1 MKNTNGLIIGSG
13 FAASVFAFGI
23 TSGMISFKD
32 ASIASLVGI
41 PAALISHNATD
52 SKAQKRVRE
61 SDSKLSKALREL
73 DTAKQSVSK
82 LEDLENKSYYLDLSL
97 EETKKALDLAVVEH
111 EKAYKLNQV
120 MREEKGVLA
129 GQVAAFK
136 SEIEQLQL
144 EIEEWEEQFSDHVE
158 VAADANTCELS
169 NSTIPTAGSSR
180 LYFQTGRAITHRL

>member
-23 TSGMISFKD
+23 TLGMISFKD
-32 ASIASLVGI
+32 ASIASLVCI
-41 PAALISHNATD
+41 PAALISHIATD
-52 SKAQKRVRE
+52 SKAKKRVRE
-61 SDSKLSKALREL
+61 SDSKLSKALRDL
-73 DTAKQSVSK
+73 DIAKQNVSK
-82 LEDLENKSYYLDLSL
+82 LEDLENKVYYLNLSL

>member
-32 ASIASLVGI
+32 ASIASLVCI
-41 PAALISHNATD
+41 PAALISHIATD
-52 SKAQKRVRE
+52 SKAKKRVRE
-61 SDSKLSKALREL
+61 SDSKLSKALRDL
-73 DTAKQSVSK
+73 DIAKQNVSK
-82 LEDLENKSYYLDLSL
+82 LEDLENKVYYLNLSL